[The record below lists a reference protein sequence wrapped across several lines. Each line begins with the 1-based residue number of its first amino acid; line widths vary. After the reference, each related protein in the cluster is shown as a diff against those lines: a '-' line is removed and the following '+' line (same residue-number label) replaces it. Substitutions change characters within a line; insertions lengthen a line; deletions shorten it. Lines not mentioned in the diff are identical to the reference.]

1 LPTAT
6 KNTQQ
11 YLKFLNTEIAK
22 ILEQDGDMLK
32 ASQIDQ
38 SKFDFLT
45 GHESI
50 AVRNAQWVFEQMEF
64 DY

>member
-1 LPTAT
+1 
-6 KNTQQ
+6 
-11 YLKFLNTEIAK
+11 
-22 ILEQDGDMLK
+22 MLK